1 MLRAPA
7 RIAATSAILLASLSM
22 TGCIVNDE
30 PKKPDKAKR
39 NKAVARCSG
48 DECRVRVTCNGRVSV
63 LLGPAPVQIRTSK
76 RVLRTEIVADFAGS
90 SHDQVVRC

>member
-1 MLRAPA
+1 MPRAT
-7 RIAATSAILLASLSM
+7 AASIVLVLASLSLS
-22 TGCIVNDE
+22 GCIVNDE
-30 PKKPDKAKR
+30 PKKPDAAKR

-76 RVLRTEIVADFAGS
+76 RVLRTTIVADFAGS

>member
-1 MLRAPA
+1 MPRAT
-7 RIAATSAILLASLSM
+7 AASILVVLASLSLS
-22 TGCIVNDE
+22 GCIVNDE

-39 NKAVARCSG
+39 NKAVAKCAG
-48 DECRVRVTCNGRVSV
+48 AECRVRVTCNGRVSV

-76 RVLRTEIVADFAGS
+76 RVLRTTIVADFAGS